1 MTVFTRPPPKSIKVD
16 LYNERA
22 RLVVLEV
29 ESLQVSILS
38 LFTKNR
44 SYFTPLLVRR
54 VPASG
59 AGVQTPKGAG
69 FQPQK
74 GSLGRVFGARFSE
87 LLGGGGGCR
96 EGPFPGHLGEGQT
109 AASRPGS
116 EH

>member
-1 MTVFTRPPPKSIKVD
+1 M
-16 LYNERA
+16 
-22 RLVVLEV
+22 VVLEV

-59 AGVQTPKGAG
+59 AGVQTPKGAPKGAG

-87 LLGGGGGCR
+87 LLGGGGGLGR
-96 EGPFPGHLGEGQT
+96 ESGERVMVVVKFFH
-109 AASRPGS
+109 SW
-116 EH
+116 

>member
-1 MTVFTRPPPKSIKVD
+1 M
-16 LYNERA
+16 
-22 RLVVLEV
+22 VVLEV

-59 AGVQTPKGAG
+59 AGVQTPKGAPKGAG

-96 EGPFPGHLGEGQT
+96 EGPFPGRLEEGQT
-109 AASRPGS
+109 AASPPGS